1 MPLRSSVDKEKGMD
15 DDPEEP
21 LPSWFHLPLR
31 SSQDEEKV
39 MEEDPEEPEDAVT
52 MEEDP
57 GVQVGRC
64 SDELRTER

>member
-1 MPLRSSVDKEKGMD
+1 MTMRNGKRLAARVAADGEGECHSCAAA
-15 DDPEEP
+15 
-21 LPSWFHLPLR
+21 L
-31 SSQDEEKV
+31 
-39 MEEDPEEPEDAVT
+39 EDVT